1 MRTNRAWYWLAAGVL
16 ALGLNG
22 AYQDGEFGWAH
33 CLVDRSLSWLQR
45 ASERGHEL
53 AAMAEIMLGRT
64 SQASERA
71 EAAVDR
77 SEAALDRTHAR
88 FEALRTRVVCERIA
102 NAHRKMAMEQV
113 EHALRRADVQR
124 KLAGAQAK
132 MNQVRVVAFEREA
145 SGNCPGVPRVVM
157 MSPMPR
163 IDLNLPD
170 IQIRDL
176 GEIHH
181 RSDSKT
187 SEPI

>member
-163 IDLNLPD
+163 IDPNLPD